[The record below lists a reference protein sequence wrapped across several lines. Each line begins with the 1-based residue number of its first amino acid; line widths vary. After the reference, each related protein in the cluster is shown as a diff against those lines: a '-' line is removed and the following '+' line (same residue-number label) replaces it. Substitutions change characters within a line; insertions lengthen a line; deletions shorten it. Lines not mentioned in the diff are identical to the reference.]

1 MFLGSLLAC
10 AQDCNVGY
18 GKAADGICYPIDWD
32 GDDTQETNVE
42 ETGSAETGV
51 VPEDTGVPIQ
61 QLDLGDVVLNEFMP
75 KSLDDSP
82 DWIEL
87 YNRGSNTV
95 SIANWAISD
104 RYHDS
109 GLVWYFP
116 AGTEIESGE
125 FLIVFC
131 DDGNIATE
139 TEFHAN
145 FKLAREGELVTLLN
159 EDGNIVQQKEYPEV
173 SAGSSY
179 ARLMD
184 GETMWFEA
192 LVPTQGTTNEL
203 SE

>member
-32 GDDTQETNVE
+32 GDDTQETNLE

-116 AGTEIESGE
+116 TGTEIESGE

-139 TEFHAN
+139 TDFHTN

>member
-1 MFLGSLLAC
+1 MLLALLWAC
-10 AQDCNVGY
+10 GQECDVGY
-18 GKAADGICYPIDWD
+18 GKAADGICYPIDWY

-42 ETGSAETGV
+42 ETGSPDTI
-51 VPEDTGVPIQ
+51 EDTGVLIQ
-61 QLDLGDVVLNEFMP
+61 QLDLGDVVINEFMP

-116 AGTEIESGE
+116 AGTVIESGE

-139 TEFHAN
+139 TEFHTN